1 MRKQAKSE
9 AKSGIVLKDTF
20 GKEYPLDKPLSI
32 GSDPS
37 NQLIL
42 LDSSI
47 SPFHSEI
54 SSSKGQITVLD
65 KDSDDGV
72 FINGKQITGTQTAN
86 IGDTIA
92 IGKVVFKVYRPDLEP
107 TLKEIQEKI
116 GFELAHNDNLLF
128 SVEPDLPEP
137 SVLPE
142 PALVLPVDPLVKEDV
157 IYSVQSPGYVDA
169 MEPSLEADTLSA
181 VIPDTRLDSV
191 LPVEKKQGSPENTVG
206 KFVSGIFRSGLKNPL
221 ALLAIGGATI
231 FLVVFSIVFIK
242 VIIPLTS
249 GQSSSSRGGPA
260 ILDLRDEALN
270 TVYSTSYIQHQEDSY
285 EGVDV
290 NGSSLK
296 IKIVQEYMEQSSP
309 DWSNYTRFQL
319 TNNRSIEKDTEFS
332 IINGRVYARAKNS
345 CNVFTDPNTKDHSPT
360 NWPASF
366 LKSYVTGTA
375 KKTASGVTVNG
386 VLTDRYELKQENSP
400 FAGSLISMSGSEL
413 YRAQE
418 GGYLVKMVITQT
430 WPAEKWQGASTYRFA
445 GDQPVTIK
453 TIIDFTYYPTG
464 KLKVIVPGVC
474 AGKLKPVQ

>member
-1 MRKQAKSE
+1 MS
-9 AKSGIVLKDTF
+9 IVLQDTF
-20 GKEYPLDKPLSI
+20 GKEYPLEKPLSI

-54 SSSKGQITVLD
+54 SSSKGHIILVD

-92 IGKVVFKVYRPDLEP
+92 IGKVVFKVSGPEQLP
-107 TLKEIQEKI
+107 TLEEIQEKI
-116 GFELAHNDNLLF
+116 GLELAHDDNLLF

-137 SVLPE
+137 SVLPG

-169 MEPSLEADTLSA
+169 IEPSLDADTLSA

-191 LPVEKKQGSPENTVG
+191 LPVDTKQTSPENTAG
-206 KFVSGIFRSGLKNPL
+206 SFISKIFGAGLRNPL
-221 ALLAIGGATI
+221 LMLAIGGVI
-231 FLVVFSIVFIK
+231 VFLVVLSLVFLK

-260 ILDLRDEALN
+260 MLDLRDEALN

-290 NGSSLK
+290 NGSPLK
-296 IKIVQEYMEQSSP
+296 IKIVQENMEQSSP

-319 TNNRSIEKDTEFS
+319 TNNRAIEKDTEFS
-332 IINGRVYARAKNS
+332 IINNRVYARATNS
-345 CNVFTDPNTKDHSPT
+345 CNVFADSNAKDHTPT
-360 NWPASF
+360 NWPGSF
-366 LKSYVTGTA
+366 LKSYIIGTA
-375 KKTASGVTVNG
+375 KKVGSGITVNG

-400 FAGSLISMSGSEL
+400 FAGSLITMNRSEL
-413 YRAQE
+413 YRAQT
-418 GGYLVKMVITQT
+418 GGYLVKMVISQT
-430 WPAEKWQGASTYRFA
+430 WPADKWQGSSTYRFA

-453 TIIDFTYYPTG
+453 TIVDFTYYPTG
-464 KLKVIVPGVC
+464 KLRVIVPAVC
-474 AGKLKPVQ
+474 ASKVQPAD